1 MILGRSSGG
10 AAASSKL
17 PFEGISG
24 GDKFG
29 VVGAGVR
36 LQFVDELVDC
46 KVRNIVFLEKIS

>member
-10 AAASSKL
+10 AAAASKL

-29 VVGAGVR
+29 VVRASVR
-36 LQFVDELVDC
+36 LQCVDELIDC